1 MTDTNNTHD
10 ASAVEETDKTD
21 ASMAAGAAASGENND
36 DAGHDNEEEKK
47 EDDDGEDAEV
57 FDTNWTQHVESFDEM
72 GLKEELLRGIY
83 AFGFQEPSK
92 IQEKGVLP
100 VIQGRDTIA

>member
-1 MTDTNNTHD
+1 MMKKV
-10 ASAVEETDKTD
+10 SAHSWHQ
-21 ASMAAGAAASGENND
+21 ALSLSGSWSNF
-36 DAGHDNEEEKK
+36 ALILVRS
-47 EDDDGEDAEV
+47 GEDAEV
-57 FDTNWTQHVESFDEM
+57 NFESNWTQSVESFDEM
-72 GLKEELLRGIY
+72 GLKEDLLRGIY

>member
-1 MTDTNNTHD
+1 MD
-10 ASAVEETDKTD
+10 
-21 ASMAAGAAASGENND
+21 
-36 DAGHDNEEEKK
+36 
-47 EDDDGEDAEV
+47 
-57 FDTNWTQHVESFDEM
+57 SFDEM

-83 AFGFQEPSK
+83 AFGFQSPSK

>member
-1 MTDTNNTHD
+1 MP
-10 ASAVEETDKTD
+10 
-21 ASMAAGAAASGENND
+21 SGED
-36 DAGHDNEEEKK
+36 T
-47 EDDDGEDAEV
+47 EV
-57 FDTNWTQHVESFDEM
+57 IFETNWTQQVDSFDEM

-83 AFGFQEPSK
+83 AFGFQSPSK